1 MARRVLTIC
10 FYLATAL
17 ATTIDA
23 FSVHPSGTI
32 ARAAG
37 SRRGEGVAAVCSNDI
52 FPQRQRRSP
61 PSAVLYSS
69 TGTLYSA
76 DDDDAPMVWLF
87 TKEGCPKT
95 APVVELLSS
104 LRADYPHD
112 LEAVDI
118 CDDENR
124 ATWFSMYQ
132 DDLPVLHMD
141 DDYWAKNGD
150 VTESDAR
157 SAFEEFRSG
166 NFKARTG
173 EPDAEGGDGMEAA
186 MHVGRA

>member
-1 MARRVLTIC
+1 
-10 FYLATAL
+10 
-17 ATTIDA
+17 
-23 FSVHPSGTI
+23 
-32 ARAAG
+32 
-37 SRRGEGVAAVCSNDI
+37 
-52 FPQRQRRSP
+52 
-61 PSAVLYSS
+61 
-69 TGTLYSA
+69 
-76 DDDDAPMVWLF
+76 MVWLF

-150 VTESDAR
+150 LTESEAR

-166 NFKARTG
+166 NFKARKG
-173 EPDAEGGDGMEAA
+173 EPDADGGDGMEAA